1 MAENVSPTRMEL
13 LNARRKI
20 KLAQQGHK
28 LLKQKR
34 DVLILEFFKI
44 LSKAKD
50 LRKILNEQMAK
61 LYKAIAIAQ
70 CYHRLEELEDVALSL
85 EPAPKIKIDVKNIMG
100 IKISSLSYSEL
111 KEKGLLLRGYSF
123 LGSSAKIDEAVQ
135 QAQKAL
141 NLVIKVAEIE
151 NATRR
156 LITEI
161 EKTKRR
167 VNSLEFVMI
176 PRLTEQAK
184 TIQFQLEEMERDSF
198 VMLKTIKRKLSSS

>member
-1 MAENVSPTRMEL
+1 MAENISPTRMEL

-44 LSKAKD
+44 LGKAKD
-50 LRKILNEQMAK
+50 LRNVLNQQMERM
-61 LYKAIAIAQ
+61 YKAIAIAQ
-70 CYHRLEELEDVALSL
+70 CYHRPEELENIALSL
-85 EPAPKIKIDVKNIMG
+85 EPAPKIRIDVKNIMG
-100 IKISSLSYSEL
+100 IKISSLTYPEL
-111 KEKGLLLRGYSF
+111 KEKGLLLRGYSI
-123 LGSSAKIDEAVQ
+123 LGSSAKIDSAVEEAY
-135 QAQKAL
+135 KAI

-176 PRLTEQAK
+176 PKLTEQAK
-184 TIQFQLEEMERDSF
+184 AIQFQLEEMERDSF
-198 VMLKTIKRKLSSS
+198 VMLKTIKRKLISS